1 MKRPI
6 SAKLKCYRNGEPYEA
21 DGRLLQPLK
30 VTDVLDEPQ
39 DEKTKKELKGILSKH
54 SNYVLA
60 WPMGGLSGVEEYTL
74 IKGIKNDNGKYPE
87 LEVRGVLDVNEKTYS
102 EFAVDDVKLIEA
114 KNAKSGLTPLAY
126 LKKAVQKIIAKK

>member
-1 MKRPI
+1 MENPI

-39 DEKTKKELKGILSKH
+39 DETVKQKLKDVLSKH

-60 WPMGGLSGVEEYTL
+60 WPMGSLPGVEEYTL
-74 IKGIKNDNGKYPE
+74 IKGIKEDNGKYPE

-102 EFAVDDVKLIEA
+102 EFAVDSVKLSET
-114 KNAKSGLTPLAY
+114 KNAKSRLAPLAY
-126 LKKAVQKIIAKK
+126 LKKAVRKIIAKR